1 MRAMSDRL
9 VLVDSPSET
18 TRVVT
23 LNRPDRRNALS
34 RALIGALGETLQ
46 AVTNEDG
53 VRALVLTGADPAFC
67 AGLDLKEVAE
77 EGIRAD
83 GEGDGS
89 PNPWFVLLE
98 SPVPV
103 IAAVNGAAMTGGYEL
118 ALACDFIVASER
130 AVFADTHALVGVH
143 PGGGLTATLAEAV
156 GVRKALELS
165 LTGVVIDSTEAARI
179 GLANHI
185 VRHDDL
191 LPTVLE
197 IAERIAAAGEGISR
211 AIRDTYR
218 AGTNA
223 TSREERL
230 RIEREAF
237 AGRTVDRKDI
247 GARWQSIRAGN
258 REQLT

>member
-1 MRAMSDRL
+1 MSDAL
-9 VLVDSPSET
+9 VLVDAPSET

-23 LNRPDRRNALS
+23 LNRPERRNALS
-34 RALIGALGETLQ
+34 RALIGQLGETLQ
-46 AVTNEDG
+46 RVTTEAG
-53 VRALVLTGADPAFC
+53 VRAVVLTGADPAFC

-77 EGIRAD
+77 KGIRTD
-83 GEGDGS
+83 GGSDGA
-89 PNPWFVLLE
+89 PNPWFVLLD
-98 SPVPV
+98 SAVPV

-165 LTGVVIDSTEAARI
+165 LTGVVIDATEAGRI

-185 VRHDDL
+185 VPHDEL
-191 LPTVLE
+191 LPFVLE
-197 IAERIAAAGEGISR
+197 IAERIAVPGETISR

-218 AGTNA
+218 AGT
-223 TSREERL
+223 SRSDRL

-237 AGRTVDRKDI
+237 ARLTVDREDI
-247 GARWQSIRAGN
+247 GARWRSIRAGN
-258 REQLT
+258 RDQIT

>member
-1 MRAMSDRL
+1 MSEL
-9 VLVDSPSET
+9 VLVDAPSAT

-46 AVTNEDG
+46 RVTTEEG
-53 VRALVLTGADPAFC
+53 VRAVVLTAADPAFC

-77 EGIRAD
+77 KGIRRD
-83 GEGDGS
+83 GEADGS
-89 PNPWFVLLE
+89 PNPWFVLLD

-103 IAAVNGAAMTGGYEL
+103 IAAVNGAAITGGYEL

-165 LTGVVIDSTEAARI
+165 LTGVVIDAEEAGRI
-179 GLANHI
+179 GLTNH
-185 VRHDDL
+185 VVPHDDL
-191 LPTVLE
+191 LPTVLG
-197 IAERIAAAGEGISR
+197 IAERIAQAAAGISR

-218 AGTNA
+218 AGKDA
-223 TSREERL
+223 PSRAERL
-230 RIEREAF
+230 RLEREAF
-237 AGRTVDRKDI
+237 AARTVDRTDI
-247 GARWQSIRAGN
+247 GARWQSIRAAN
-258 REQLT
+258 RDQIS

>member
-1 MRAMSDRL
+1 MSSPNDL
-9 VLVDSPSET
+9 VLVDAPSAT
-18 TRVVT
+18 TRTVT

-34 RALIGALGETLQ
+34 RALIGALGEMLRR
-46 AVTNEDG
+46 VTGEDG
-53 VRALVLTGADPAFC
+53 VRAVVLTGADPAFC

-77 EGIRAD
+77 KGIRTD

-89 PNPWFVLLE
+89 PNPWFTLLD

-103 IAAVNGAAMTGGYEL
+103 IAAVNGAAITGGYEL

-165 LTGVVIDSTEAARI
+165 LTGVVIDAEEAGRI
-179 GLANHI
+179 GLANH
-185 VRHDDL
+185 VVAHEQL
-191 LPTVLE
+191 LPTALD
-197 IAERIAAAGEGISR
+197 IAERIAVAGEGISR

-218 AGTNA
+218 AGKDA

-237 AGRTVDRKDI
+237 GGRAVDREDI
-247 GARWQSIRAGN
+247 GARWQSIRARN
-258 REQLT
+258 REQIT